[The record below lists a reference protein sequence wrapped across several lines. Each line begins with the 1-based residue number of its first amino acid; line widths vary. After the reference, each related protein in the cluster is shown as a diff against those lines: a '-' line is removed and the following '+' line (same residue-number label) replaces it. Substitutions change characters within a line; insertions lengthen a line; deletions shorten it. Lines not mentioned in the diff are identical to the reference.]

1 MISSYDYE
9 DSLAEAKFLY
19 DLCVKDDNHRE
30 VLTNLV
36 VISLVTS
43 IEVFAERIWGR
54 LWTSRYCD
62 FDGYLFCR

>member
-43 IEVFAERIWGR
+43 IEVFAERI
-54 LWTSRYCD
+54 LEY
-62 FDGYLFCR
+62 FFAFF